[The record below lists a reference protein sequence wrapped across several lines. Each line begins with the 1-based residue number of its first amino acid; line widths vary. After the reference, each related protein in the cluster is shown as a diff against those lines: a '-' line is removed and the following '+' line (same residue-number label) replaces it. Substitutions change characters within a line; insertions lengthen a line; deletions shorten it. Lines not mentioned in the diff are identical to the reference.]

1 MSHVVQ
7 SRCTVLQLGRRRDR
21 NMMIKLRGGT
31 VAFQI
36 EVGYI
41 VHEKEWVGGES
52 IKE

>member
-1 MSHVVQ
+1 MCIYVYIGVG
-7 SRCTVLQLGRRRDR
+7 VFWKLMGALA